1 MKRFVHKFVTL
12 LVAIL
17 LLCSLG
23 TVAFAAEEYSGV
35 HTWTSGNLSYSA
47 TVVRTDS
54 VSQREIP
61 IMSSGVRLLK
71 NGSHT
76 FGGRT
81 YNVNY
86 SSALWTAYVSELD
99 AAGAKIGVASTYN
112 ENIEFVNTVTF
123 TTPNVSGT
131 FCAVTTC
138 YGYTGNGYVQRHTS
152 TPQIVHNEPY
162 SFAPFNCSNMILYVA
177 DTRYI

>member
-71 NGSHT
+71 NGRHT
-76 FGGRT
+76 FGNCS
-81 YNVNY
+81 YNVSY
-86 SSALWTAYVSELD
+86 SSTLWTNYTSELTT
-99 AAGAKIGVASTYN
+99 AGAKVRVYPTYTQN
-112 ENIEFVNTVTF
+112 VNFVNSITF
-123 TTPNVSGT
+123 SSPNVSGT
-131 FCAVTTC
+131 FYAVTTC
-138 YGYTGNGYVQRHTS
+138 YGYSGNYYVQRHAGT
-152 TPQIVHNEPY
+152 TQTIY
-162 SFAPFNCSNMILYVA
+162 TGTFSFAPFHYSNTILY
-177 DTRYI
+177 ILSSQEF